1 MFDDKGGEMYP
12 KSKQILE
19 YSKGEE
25 WKMQCKRM
33 HGDRGRYLVDMGE
46 KCNLMIPWTKVQFF
60 FHCSYGSN
68 HTIVLHWPQAIVSQ
82 LLSSRKHFVLWTN
95 QMPVAF

>member
-33 HGDRGRYLVDMGE
+33 HGDRGRYLVNVGE
-46 KCNLMIPWTKVQFF
+46 KCNLMIPWTKVQN

-68 HTIVLHWPQAIVSQ
+68 LTQAIVLQFFLQ
-82 LLSSRKHFVLWTN
+82 LVSR
-95 QMPVAF
+95 AS

>member
-12 KSKQILE
+12 KSKQVMPLARGNAI
-19 YSKGEE
+19 SKGEE

-33 HGDRGRYLVDMGE
+33 HGDRGRYLVNVGE
-46 KCNLMIPWTKVQFF
+46 KCNLMIPWTKVQN

-68 HTIVLHWPQAIVSQ
+68 LTQAIVLQFFLQ
-82 LLSSRKHFVLWTN
+82 LVSR
-95 QMPVAF
+95 AS

>member
-1 MFDDKGGEMYP
+1 MPLARG
-12 KSKQILE
+12 
-19 YSKGEE
+19 E

-33 HGDRGRYLVDMGE
+33 HGDRGRYLVNVGE
-46 KCNLMIPWTKVQFF
+46 KCNLVITWTKVQN

-82 LLSSRKHFVLWTN
+82 LLSSRKYFVLWTN
-95 QMPVAF
+95 QMPVAFKMSIEMSSEQAK